1 MLTSRDIVKKKKKK
15 KLNVIM
21 HMKVIDKL
29 QNSFLAFITYKWLS
43 STCC

>member
-1 MLTSRDIVKKKKKK
+1 MLTSRDIVKKKKK

-21 HMKVIDKL
+21 HMKVFDKL
-29 QNSFLAFITYKWLS
+29 QNPFLAFITYKWLS